1 VLPGGLVAVY
11 QAVAVVCDLEP
22 DTLTAATRF
31 DELGA
36 DSLSRVGIAD
46 LLESRIVTSSGRPV
60 RLDDT
65 LLGRMTTLAELADH
79 LDR

>member
-1 VLPGGLVAVY
+1 
-11 QAVAVVCDLEP
+11 VAVVCDVEP
-22 DTLTAATRF
+22 ETLTASTRF
-31 DELGA
+31 DEVGA

-46 LLESRIVTSSGRPV
+46 MIESGFTAGSGRRV
-60 RLDDT
+60 RLDDA